1 MVSQP
6 DAARGRRP
14 PARAVQAPPRVR
26 GRARGISP
34 SLPGDSTGR
43 KSVDFTPQFSVIPV
57 LAGPNPPMKMRL
69 RRGGALNVEDS
80 TVEQANAKS
89 RAFIGVMIALGMSV
103 LITGLSGW
111 QSQNPARFYVYLLL
125 ALLAAGLKVNV
136 PQAAGSISGIFIFVL
151 IGVAEMTVQEAMVLA
166 CASTWVHAAL
176 HGRDSRVRAPVLF
189 HVANAAVAVSI
200 CSAVYHSAWA
210 KHQDLNALL
219 TLALAAT
226 VLYALN
232 TFPVAAVM
240 TLGQGRRLAGAW
252 QECNFWAFPFY
263 LAGAAFAAVMQW
275 INRSFGW
282 EASLL
287 LLPIVFVAYSGFHFY
302 LGRLSNQR
310 THLERMAAL
319 HLRTIEALA
328 LAIEAKDQTGPMH
341 LPRLQ
346 FHSVAL
352 GKELGMNPEDLE
364 ALRAAALLH
373 DIGKLAVPEHILSK
387 PGRLT
392 REEFEKIKI
401 HPVVGA
407 EILERVN
414 FPYAVAPMVRFHHEQ
429 WNGGGYPAGI
439 KGEAIPLGARILA
452 VVDCLDALIS
462 DRPYRKAIPMAE
474 AVDRIAAESGVSFD
488 PRVVRILCRR
498 YRELE
503 ARLADSVRAA
513 ESASAPSAAGDSPRP
528 LPPSSISGSGE
539 GDFLSSIAAARREAQ
554 DLLALTQELGNS
566 LHLDETLSMLAARL
580 KRIVAFDCLV
590 IYVAIEGR
598 LHARYASG
606 QAMSLFLAR
615 QIPFGHALSGWVAQ
629 NRRPILNGDVALELG
644 GGEEGARPPNL
655 NSALAVPLTGVQ
667 DLTGVLLLCR
677 AEPDAFTRDDLR
689 ILEAVGAKL
698 GAVIENALKYEQAA
712 ASASTDFLTGL
723 PNARALQLQL
733 EGELA
738 RCRRMGGALAI
749 LVCDLDGFKQVND
762 RFGHLEG
769 NNVLR
774 AVGGALRDS
783 VREYD
788 YVARIGGDEFVVLMP
803 GMNTEDA
810 ALKAGDLRRACEQAS
825 REAVPGSSVS
835 LSVGQARFP
844 DDGGDPEQLLATA
857 DQRMYQ
863 GKEQRK
869 TLTRARPRGFDF
881 DSTGAVVQ

>member
-1 MVSQP
+1 
-6 DAARGRRP
+6 
-14 PARAVQAPPRVR
+14 
-26 GRARGISP
+26 
-34 SLPGDSTGR
+34 
-43 KSVDFTPQFSVIPV
+43 
-57 LAGPNPPMKMRL
+57 
-69 RRGGALNVEDS
+69 
-80 TVEQANAKS
+80 
-89 RAFIGVMIALGMSV
+89 MIALGLSV

-111 QSQNPARFYVYLLL
+111 ESQNPSRFYVYLLL
-125 ALLAAGLKVNV
+125 ALLTAGLKVNV
-136 PQAAGSISGIFIFVL
+136 PQATSSISGTFIFVL
-151 IGVAEMTVQEAMVLA
+151 IGVAEMTVQETLVVAA
-166 CASTWVHAAL
+166 ASTWVHSAL
-176 HGRDSRVRAPVLF
+176 HGRESRVRIPVLF
-189 HVANAAVAVSI
+189 HVSNAAVAVSI
-200 CSAVYHSAWA
+200 CSSVYHSAWA
-210 KHQDLNALL
+210 KSQNLNALL

-240 TLGQGRRLAGAW
+240 TLGQGRRLASAW
-252 QECNFWAFPFY
+252 QECNFWAFPYY
-263 LAGAAFAAVMQW
+263 LAGAAFAGLMQW

-302 LGRLSNQR
+302 LGRLSSQR
-310 THLERMAAL
+310 AHLERMAAL

-346 FHSVAL
+346 FFSVEI
-352 GKELGMNPEDLE
+352 GKELGMTPEELD
-364 ALRAAALLH
+364 ALQAAALLH

-414 FPYAVAPMVRFHHEQ
+414 FPYAVAPMVRFHHEK

-439 KGEAIPLGARILA
+439 KGDSIPLGARILS

-462 DRPYRKAIPMAE
+462 DRPYRKALSIGEAIDRISAE
-474 AVDRIAAESGVSFD
+474 AGVSFD
-488 PRVVRILCRR
+488 PRIVQILGRR
-498 YRELE
+498 YKDLEVKLE
-503 ARLADSVRAA
+503 ASARSAEGVPAELIAPGGSRAL
-513 ESASAPSAAGDSPRP
+513 APSTAAGPA
-528 LPPSSISGSGE
+528 E

-554 DLLALTQELGNS
+554 DLLSLTQELGNS
-566 LHLDETLSMLAARL
+566 LHLDETLSMLAGRL

-590 IYVAIEGR
+590 IYVAVEDR

-615 QIPFGHALSGWVAQ
+615 QIPFGHGLSGWVAQ
-629 NRRPILNGDVALELG
+629 NRKPILNGDVTLELG
-644 GGEEGARPPNL
+644 GGKEAGRLPNL
-655 NSALAVPLTGVQ
+655 SSALAVPLPGIQ
-667 DLTGVLLLCR
+667 ELAGVLLLCR
-677 AEPDAFTRDDLR
+677 TERDAFNRDDLR
-689 ILEAVGAKL
+689 ILQAVSAKL
-698 GAVIENALKYEQAA
+698 GSVIENALKYEQAA

-733 EGELA
+733 DGELA
-738 RCRRMGGALAI
+738 RCRRLGGTLTI

-774 AVGGALRDS
+774 AVGQALRVS

-788 YVARIGGDEFVVLMP
+788 YVARMGGDEFVVLMP
-803 GMNTEDA
+803 GMKEDDA
-810 ALKAGDLRRACEQAS
+810 ALKTSQLCRVSEDAS
-825 REAVPGSSVS
+825 REAVPGSHVS
-835 LSVGQARFP
+835 LSVGQARYP
-844 DDGGDPEQLLATA
+844 EDSGDAEQLLAIA
-857 DQRMYQ
+857 DQRMYH
-863 GKEQRK
+863 GKQQRK
-869 TLTRARPRGFDF
+869 MLSSVGPRGYDF
-881 DSTGAVVQ
+881 DTSGTSVQ